1 MGNISVTVRVQA
13 YGGKF
18 VGNKMNPTLTVN
30 IVGGGTPVL
39 NQPIPSPSTGTVV
52 QPFRESAA
60 RDTIV
65 VQPPSQVAGE
75 WWVIPDPA
83 PGQLTVSFDLE
94 APSLVEFIATAGPQA
109 VTGMASMFLIPG
121 LQLTGVDPGLV
132 ITLHGLAVFTPVWKP
147 ATPGTVSISAEVTMM
162 CGCPITPLPAPP
174 GVEAYWPY
182 NEFLVF
188 AQYWGD
194 DGIAGQAAMTCGA
207 NSTFAGTI
215 TGLTPGNTYNFF
227 VVALQQAE
235 TNVGASETIT
245 FTA

>member
-1 MGNISVTVRVQA
+1 MGNTSVTVRVQA

-39 NQPIPSPSTGTVV
+39 DQPIPSPSTGTVV
-52 QPFRESAA
+52 QPFQASAA

-65 VQPPSQVAGE
+65 VQPPSQKAGE

-94 APSLVEFIATAGPQA
+94 APSLVEFIATAGPQS
-109 VTGMASMFLIPG
+109 VKGMASMFLIPG

-132 ITLHGLAVFTPVWKP
+132 ITLHGLAVFTPALKP
-147 ATPGTVSISAEVTMM
+147 ATPGTVEVSAEVTMM
-162 CGCPITPLPAPP
+162 CGCPITPLPPP
-174 GVEAYWPY
+174 SGVEAYWPY

-207 NSTFAGTI
+207 NSTFCGTI
-215 TGLTPGNTYNFF
+215 TGLTLGNTYNVF

-235 TNVGASETIT
+235 TNVGASESIT

>member
-1 MGNISVTVRVQA
+1 MGNTSVTVRVQA

-52 QPFRESAA
+52 QPFQESAA

-94 APSLVEFIATAGPQA
+94 TPSLVEFIATAGPQS
-109 VTGMASMFLIPG
+109 VKGMASMFLIPG

-132 ITLHGLAVFTPVWKP
+132 ITLHGLAVFTPAVKP
-147 ATPGTVSISAEVTMM
+147 AAPGTVEVSAKVTMM
-162 CGCPITPLPAPP
+162 CGCPITPLPPPP

-207 NSTFAGTI
+207 NSTFCGTI